1 MNTAALTGIIP
12 PLVTP
17 LSGRDRLDHAGLERL
32 IEHVVSGGV
41 SGLFILGTTGEAPA
55 LSLRLRRE
63 LVERTCKQ
71 VAGRL
76 PVLVGVSDPSFEETL
91 GMAAFAAEKGA
102 DFTVAAPP
110 YYWPLGDSELEAYYE
125 HLADEVA
132 LPLFLYNMPG
142 LTKATIPM
150 SVVRRGL
157 QHPRVVGMKDSSGS
171 MGYLHQV
178 LRLRGERSD
187 WPVFVG
193 DEETLLYAVE
203 AGAQGGVNGGAN
215 VFPKLYAA
223 YHRAAA
229 AGDLEKARVLQRLV
243 VRMGD
248 LYKTARHGSSTIR
261 GIKCGLSLLG
271 ICGDLAAEPFQTLTA
286 EERRAAAGIVEEL
299 STAVF

>member
-1 MNTAALTGIIP
+1 MNLAALSGIIP
-12 PLVTP
+12 PLITP
-17 LSGRDRLDHAGLERL
+17 LSGRDALDHAGLERL
-32 IEHVVSGGV
+32 IEHVISGGV

-63 LVERTCKQ
+63 LIERTCEQ

-76 PVLVGVSDPSFEETL
+76 PVLVGVSDPSLEESL
-91 GMAAFAAEKGA
+91 HMAAFAAEKGA
-102 DFTVAAPP
+102 DFAVAAPP
-110 YYWPLGDSELEAYYE
+110 YYWTLGDSELEVYYE
-125 HLADEVA
+125 RLAEEIA
-132 LPLFLYNMPG
+132 LPLFLYNMPS
-142 LTKATIPM
+142 LTKASIPM
-150 SVVRRGL
+150 SVVRSGL

-178 LRLRGERSD
+178 LRVRGERSD

-193 DEETLLYAVE
+193 DEETLMYAVE

-223 YHRAAA
+223 YYRASV
-229 AGDLEKARVLQRLV
+229 GRDFESARALQRLV

-248 LYKTARHGSSTIR
+248 LYKTARYGSSTIR

-271 ICGDLAAEPFQTLTA
+271 ICGDLAAEPFQTLTP

-299 STAVF
+299 SSAVF